1 MKTFRLLFIP
11 FITLLCFISCNK
23 KIKEKRDT
31 SITTRQNYSR
41 LPLDPKGDSIIIKGF
56 DYNTMHLILGQI
68 QDSSADKYYK
78 KYSDTYKPQMT
89 GGLKFPFSFVIT
101 KDIGVELKKMV
112 NSDELHLLLTTRN
125 NGLDILFVDRT
136 NKKYYITNTPAI
148 KLVTEEE
155 FIKMDE
161 NFKSGINN
169 EMNNTKMKL
178 VEAEHTGNSSYGNT
192 TEIVIPYKDFVNYDP
207 EKHTLVFLPATV
219 TDVNS
224 VNSKNQSKMHHFTLI
239 MTLVEV
245 SRTKA
250 LKADP
255 TVFYDDFCL
264 KPPGC

>member
-11 FITLLCFISCNK
+11 FIILLCFNSCSNV
-23 KIKEKRDT
+23 IKEKVT
-31 SITTRQNYSR
+31 SIPTSQSYNKV
-41 LPLDPKGDSIIIKGF
+41 PLDPKGDSIIIKKF
-56 DYNTMHLILGQI
+56 DYNTMYLILGQI

-101 KDIGVELKKMV
+101 KDIGAELKKRV
-112 NSDELHLLLTTRN
+112 NSGELHLLLTTRN
-125 NGLDILFVDRT
+125 NGLDILFVDAN

-161 NFKSGINN
+161 NFKSGIYN

-178 VEAEHTGNSSYGNT
+178 VGSEHTGNSSYGNT
-192 TEIVIPYKDFVNYDP
+192 TEIIIPYKDFVNYDP

-239 MTLVEV
+239 MTLVEI
-245 SRTKA
+245 SQTKA
-250 LKADP
+250 LKAYP